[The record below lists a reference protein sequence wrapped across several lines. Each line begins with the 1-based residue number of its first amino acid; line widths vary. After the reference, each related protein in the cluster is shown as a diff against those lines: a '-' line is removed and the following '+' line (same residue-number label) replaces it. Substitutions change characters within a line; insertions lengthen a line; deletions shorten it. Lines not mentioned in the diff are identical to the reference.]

1 MAECPLAKCPL
12 AICPLVKC
20 PLAKYPLAKCPG
32 FFLNVFL
39 TVLDFIE
46 ISSEQ

>member
-1 MAECPLAKCPL
+1 MAECPLANCPL
-12 AICPLVKC
+12 AKFPLVKC

-39 TVLDFIE
+39 TVLDFLRAIR
-46 ISSEQ
+46 